1 MRSVIEKWKDRL
13 GLHLWSIGTQEI
25 VSEQVV
31 YPDDCVGDER
41 FFIGVEKDHDRFEA
55 TIYHDVPLYEEAII
69 HELLHIRYPDKSEDW
84 VNKKTEILQ
93 SKKKHNDALNYFNN
107 LLLGFANTQRVATTQ
122 TEDDKRKSIQ
132 QLR

>member
-1 MRSVIEKWKDRL
+1 MRSVIEKWKDKL

-55 TIYHDVPLYEEAII
+55 TIYHDVPLDEESIV
-69 HELLHIRYPDKSEDW
+69 HELLHIAFPQAEDEEYEEYEQFIA
-84 VNKKTEILQ
+84 KMAKDTILLYEM
-93 SKKKHNDALNYFNN
+93 N
-107 LLLGFANTQRVATTQ
+107 
-122 TEDDKRKSIQ
+122 
-132 QLR
+132 